1 MVDPSTAMF
10 FALAESRLT
19 APSTLRMTWLLLVS
33 VSDLDSVSLVAR
45 LLEEFDELVSVSL
58 TL

>member
-10 FALAESRLT
+10 FAEAAVKLT
-19 APSTLRMTWLLLVS
+19 APCTLLMTWLLLVS
-33 VSDLDSVSLVAR
+33 LSDFDSVSLVAR